1 MVKGPGQQAEITVMD
16 FPASGGSA
24 MSDPLTNLNRWR
36 DELGMQALAEE
47 DLPGQFEAIEL
58 GGTKGNFAALF
69 PENDAGQ
76 ATLVAMAERDGL
88 IWFFKMKG
96 DRDLVAAQQGKFR
109 EVLKSVRCDP
119 ALESA
124 NSGGSDDHQ

>member
-1 MVKGPGQQAEITVMD
+1 MD

-36 DELGMQALAEE
+36 GELGMQAIAAE
-47 DLPGQFEAIEL
+47 DLPGQFEAIQL
-58 GGTKGNFAALF
+58 GGIKGNFAALF

-76 ATLVAMAERDGL
+76 ATLVAMTERDGL

-96 DRDLVAAQQGKFR
+96 DRDLVATQQGKFR
-109 EVLKSVRCDP
+109 EFLKSVRFDS
-119 ALESA
+119 ARESA
-124 NSGGSDDHQ
+124 TSGDNDDHQ